1 MNPTKA
7 PAGPAAGK
15 GAKIELRTMEQ
26 VRHKILV
33 LPAHLSPIG
42 SQSACAAV

>member
-26 VRHKILV
+26 VRHNMVV
-33 LPAHLSPIG
+33 LPAHLLPIG
-42 SQSACAAV
+42 GQSAWAAV